1 MSKPATIPYL
11 YMETLTQINRTEERL
26 LDSPNPITRSDL
38 KELGLLHRKAANYRE
53 SIFKSW
59 NRGEKPTKTPF
70 FKKLFWI

>member
-1 MSKPATIPYL
+1 MTETVNVPYL
-11 YMETLTQINRTEERL
+11 YMETLTLINRTEERL

-59 NRGEKPTKTPF
+59 NRAEKPKTSF